1 VAQFANGGAGR
12 LKAPL
17 HVDEPALVA
26 DVKPPVEASLTHVH
40 VRGEPVIPNANAE
53 VTLDWPICR
62 SFTRA
67 ALPAGRQ
74 ILPLISTCLGLRR
87 KRRPKRAP
95 WRAKAGALVV
105 KKGAVASL
113 AGCRNQFTEFD
124 ALLNNDLPEI
134 VENRA
139 ISFDRIAGAERSVYG
154 GAAKRNL

>member
-1 VAQFANGGAGR
+1 M
-12 LKAPL
+12 
-17 HVDEPALVA
+17 
-26 DVKPPVEASLTHVH
+26 
-40 VRGEPVIPNANAE
+40 
-53 VTLDWPICR
+53 
-62 SFTRA
+62 
-67 ALPAGRQ
+67 
-74 ILPLISTCLGLRR
+74 
-87 KRRPKRAP
+87 
-95 WRAKAGALVV
+95 V